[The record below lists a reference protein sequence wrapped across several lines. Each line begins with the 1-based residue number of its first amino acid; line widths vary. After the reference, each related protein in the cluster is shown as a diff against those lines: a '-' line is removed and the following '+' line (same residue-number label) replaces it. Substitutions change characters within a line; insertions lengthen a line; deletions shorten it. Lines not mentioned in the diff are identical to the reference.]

1 MVRSYIRIYG
11 PPVQE
16 AIDALEGV
24 AVEMSKITSIKFSH
38 GAIPYPER
46 LQSKKTDWETFLKKM
61 RDLYVDIYE
70 PAKLISNSAYM
81 LGEYDFFFEW
91 DENPSRALDGSS
103 CAHAS
108 LITKNWLK
116 STLIKIFK
124 YHLIT

>member
-61 RDLYVDIYE
+61 RDLYIDIYE

-91 DENPSRALDGSS
+91 DQNPSLEELRGLIGRIDEALKGMG
-103 CAHAS
+103 C
-108 LITKNWLK
+108 LYTTTTK
-116 STLIKIFK
+116 
-124 YHLIT
+124 